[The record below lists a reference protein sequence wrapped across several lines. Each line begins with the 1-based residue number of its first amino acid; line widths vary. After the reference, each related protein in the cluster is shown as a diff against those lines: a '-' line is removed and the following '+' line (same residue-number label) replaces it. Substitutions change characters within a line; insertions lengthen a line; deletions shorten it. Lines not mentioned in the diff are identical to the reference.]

1 MNNGVRSLHGWIAV
15 AGRAQEFRREHPM
28 NEPIASSSSKTMIV
42 IGEIAFQSNLLAL
55 SAAVE
60 SSRAAQAAVR
70 EIRKLAQH
78 STPEG
83 VDPAPR

>member
-1 MNNGVRSLHGWIAV
+1 
-15 AGRAQEFRREHPM
+15 M
-28 NEPIASSSSKTMIV
+28 NESRTSSSLKIMSV
-42 IGEIAFQSNLLAL
+42 IDEIAFQSNLLAL

-83 VDPAPR
+83 ADPAPR